1 MVEDLH
7 SAILL
12 DPQFTQDDIVYTAER
27 VGPRIDLTV
36 PEERRGGEGQQT
48 QPQRN
53 GLTHN
58 KRLCKEK

>member
-27 VGPRIDLTV
+27 VGPCIDLTM
-36 PEERRGGEGQQT
+36 PGEKGSKQSLST
-48 QPQRN
+48 MDSHTPV
-53 GLTHN
+53 
-58 KRLCKEK
+58 C